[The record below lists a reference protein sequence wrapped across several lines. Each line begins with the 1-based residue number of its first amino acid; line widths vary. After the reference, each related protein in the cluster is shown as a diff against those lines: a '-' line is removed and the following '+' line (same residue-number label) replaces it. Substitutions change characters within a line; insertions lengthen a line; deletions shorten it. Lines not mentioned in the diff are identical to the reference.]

1 MSNSK
6 RTNHPYNLP
15 SVFQR
20 IDGTNGEKK
29 QNMVITLQIKD
40 VQEALL
46 KKNVKLVHLWRK
58 YKMPSGYYL
67 HFLIVT
73 GHFLQ
78 PFDSK
83 FFLNM
88 SDIKTRLHHLCIEYA
103 DERIATATEAIK
115 AARDSSTEDTKSSA
129 GDKYETGRAMMQQDI
144 DRQTL
149 QLGEAQKLR
158 AFLERMEPEH
168 SSDTVQNGSLAFTD
182 QGIFYIA
189 ISLGQV
195 DLDGQKYFVI
205 SSASPI
211 GEKLMKQ
218 KAGAKFSF
226 NGKDYKIKTIE

>member
-1 MSNSK
+1 
-6 RTNHPYNLP
+6 
-15 SVFQR
+15 
-20 IDGTNGEKK
+20 
-29 QNMVITLQIKD
+29 
-40 VQEALL
+40 
-46 KKNVKLVHLWRK
+46 
-58 YKMPSGYYL
+58 
-67 HFLIVT
+67 
-73 GHFLQ
+73 
-78 PFDSK
+78 
-83 FFLNM
+83 M

-149 QLGEAQKLR
+149 QLGEAQKLKT
-158 AFLERMEPEH
+158 FLERMQPEH
-168 SSDTVQNGSLAFTD
+168 SGETVQNGSLAFTD

-195 DLDGQKYFVI
+195 DLDGKKYFVI

-226 NGKDYKIKTIE
+226 NGKDYKIKSIE